1 MRMGMEVF
9 LNCTWALVALLLIE
23 MRRRTETRTGA
34 HRRNSLVA
42 LAMLLVILFPVISV
56 TDDLWSIQYPAETD
70 TALRRNHLDS
80 GSYNALTAIALPAPE
95 FQADIEF
102 SWIGSIV
109 THRSTPRPDNPLDSA
124 IRNRPPP
131 SA

>member
-1 MRMGMEVF
+1 MGMEVF

-23 MRRRTETRTGA
+23 MRRRMETRTST

-70 TALRRNHLDS
+70 TALRRNHLDAGGHS
-80 GSYNALTAIALPAPE
+80 PLTVFALPPSALRTDVA
-95 FQADIEF
+95 FV
-102 SWIGSIV
+102 WIGSIV
-109 THRSTPRPDNPLDSA
+109 AHQPAPRPDSPLCSA
-124 IRNRPPP
+124 IHNRPPP

>member
-1 MRMGMEVF
+1 MEVF

-23 MRRRTETRTGA
+23 MRNRTETRTGA

-70 TALRRNHLDS
+70 TALRRNHLDA
-80 GSYNALTAIALPAPE
+80 GTHFPLTEFALPSSAFRTNVE
-95 FQADIEF
+95 FA
-102 SWIGSIV
+102 WMGSIV
-109 THRSTPRPDNPLDSA
+109 AHRPARRPGSPLCSA
-124 IRNRPPP
+124 ILNRPPP